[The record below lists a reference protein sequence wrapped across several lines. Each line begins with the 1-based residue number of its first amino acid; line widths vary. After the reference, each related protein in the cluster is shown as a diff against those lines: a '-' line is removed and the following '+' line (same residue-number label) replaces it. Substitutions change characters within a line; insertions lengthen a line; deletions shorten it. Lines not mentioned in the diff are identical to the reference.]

1 MIPSDLL
8 TFKAAIRAGAIKTIK
23 KGTGRGSLEAAESH
37 AKRED
42 LVSQKRVVRPSEP
55 IAWSKA
61 DGLKG
66 MKTTKKGEP
75 AVEVTFGSLDY
86 VEAFKAHK
94 KATGASERKGADLA
108 IEFKVV
114 VSPEWLAEDG
124 ADPRDRNNPRVQQL
138 VAEAQA
144 WAESWGGKNSVWAVR
159 YDTDEAG
166 AGVVDLFMSPV
177 REQRHKNGSSKLV
190 ISCRKAKQELLEAE
204 RVLEPEL
211 RNSGAAM
218 QSSWA
223 RWCQE
228 KLDPRIERGISKE
241 ETGREHVHAEV
252 YAKEANKALNLVKIE
267 LDLYTERLEELKEE
281 AERLKRHSHSQADQI
296 TRKAVQEASQ
306 IRAEA
311 RQEGEAEAEE
321 IKAAAYQ
328 QAESIKAKAR
338 GEASDLMGRAIV
350 AARDALADERR
361 KISAER
367 VEGLDAMQQ
376 RLVAENERL
385 TKEVQRLRPFERF
398 YRSLSDTLLNMW
410 GEALQRVVAD
420 RAGDVVKSFMF
431 DWLKSPYHP
440 DNAAKAEREAKE
452 AQEKAEYERRFKRG
466 NTPGMGL

>member
-1 MIPSDLL
+1 MSLSDLL

-23 KGTGRGSLEAAESH
+23 RGTGRGSLEAAEKH

-42 LVSQKRVVRPSEP
+42 PVSQKRVVRPSEP

-66 MKTTKKGEP
+66 MRPGEEDGST
-75 AVEVTFGSLDY
+75 VEVTFGSLDY

-94 KATGASERKGADLA
+94 KAAGASERKGSDLA

-114 VSPEWLAEDG
+114 VSPDWLAEDG
-124 ADPRDRNNPRVQQL
+124 EDPRDRNNPRVQQL

-144 WAESWGGKNSVWAVR
+144 WAESWGGKGAVWAVR
-159 YDTDEAG
+159 YDTDEEG
-166 AGVVDLFMSPV
+166 AGVVDVFMSPV

-211 RNSGAAM
+211 KNSGAAM

-228 KLDPRIERGISKE
+228 KLDSRIERGISKE

-252 YAKEANKALNLVKIE
+252 YAKEAQKALNRVKVE
-267 LDLYTERLEELKEE
+267 LSVYEERLEDAKAEE
-281 AERLKRHSHSQADQI
+281 QRLKRFAHSQAERI
-296 TRKAVQEASQ
+296 TSEALQEAEQ
-306 IRAEA
+306 ILAETR
-311 RQEGEAEAEE
+311 RQGEAEAE
-321 IKAAAYQ
+321 K
-328 QAESIKAKAR
+328 IKAKASQKAESIIAR
-338 GEASDLMGRAIV
+338 AKEEASELTASAIR
-350 AARDALADERR
+350 AARDALANERR
-361 KISAER
+361 LISSER
-367 VEGLDAMQQ
+367 LEGLDAMQQ

-385 TKEVQRLRPFERF
+385 TNEVQRLRPFERL
-398 YRSLSDTLLNMW
+398 YRNLAETLLNIW
-410 GEALQRVVAD
+410 GEALGRVVPD
-420 RAGDVVKSFMF
+420 RAGDVVRSFMF

-452 AQEKAEYERRFKRG
+452 AQERAEYEKQFNR
-466 NTPGMGL
+466 NTTPGMGG